1 MISLTGLT
9 PIHLGHEPAE
19 DNLGMV
25 AARDGAVSS
34 PLSRLGLEEN
44 AAAVT
49 GLRVTGD
56 SHDEDKNARD
66 EIGRLRYD

>member
-1 MISLTGLT
+1 
-9 PIHLGHEPAE
+9 
-19 DNLGMV
+19 MV